1 MEWLIEWGYLGLFIG
16 AIIGATVFPFS
27 SEVVLVALLT
37 QPSINPYI
45 AISCAT
51 LGNIIGGVISYY
63 LGYLGR
69 WEWIEK
75 YLRIKRSR
83 LESQQ
88 HIVER
93 WGALLALFSWVPFVG
108 DIFAVALGFYRVN
121 FKRSLFFMFL
131 GKGGRFVIWALLYY
145 LAAPMFGWFSCFN

>member
-1 MEWLIEWGYLGLFIG
+1 MEWFIEWGYLGLFIG

-37 QPSINPYI
+37 QPTINPYI

-51 LGNIIGGVISYY
+51 IGNLIGGIISYY

-69 WEWIEK
+69 WKWIEK
-75 YLRIKRSR
+75 CLGIKRSK
-83 LESQQ
+83 LEAQKTK
-88 HIVER
+88 VER
-93 WGALLALFSWVPFVG
+93 WGALLALMSWAPFVG

-121 FKRSLFFMFL
+121 FKKSVLFMFL
-131 GKGGRFVIWALLYY
+131 GKGGRFVIWALLFYWIKP
-145 LAAPMFGWFSCFN
+145 LFC